1 MAQIDLSL
9 LVELLVALLV
19 VATLDG
25 PLPVEPDQ
33 EPPLDDRLQ
42 AGWTPEKDRH
52 AQRILRLERRRS
64 VRPAPLS

>member
-33 EPPLDDRLQ
+33 EPPLEDHLQ